1 MDSKNETV
9 AESSEPAPTQLL
21 AVALKQ
27 LKAEGGLVWWD
38 ELCEQI
44 YPDLDPGGRI
54 RQFAEHHERWHMP
67 LDVLIPTLQV
77 LIRLANEFHSV
88 KRTHEFLVAFHEA
101 KTQEGWTEHP
111 TEPSHAEYQA
121 LERLGNRAANARRT
135 TDSFPAMALWAF
147 NKKGPLNWQQV
158 ATATGFTHAHTR
170 DYGRYLARAGFV
182 EKCPA
187 ARQKHQITDRGR
199 EQLEWLNNLEV

>member
-121 LERLGNRAANARRT
+121 LERLGKLLKRNGGDLTSRESRVLAER
-135 TDSFPAMALWAF
+135 FPA
-147 NKKGPLNWQQV
+147 
-158 ATATGFTHAHTR
+158 
-170 DYGRYLARAGFV
+170 
-182 EKCPA
+182 
-187 ARQKHQITDRGR
+187 DRGPR
-199 EQLEWLNNLEV
+199 PTFAQLAATIGVSKERVRQIQKSALDKLRGALEADPVLQ